1 MSGGVLRCADCG
13 CAMQCLTVPRK
24 NHTYH
29 YYRCQSNTSGSVDPC
44 AMRKDIRADEI
55 EAEVWEGVR
64 RLLDDKEYTLGKM
77 RESFDTKRREL
88 SGPGL
93 DAGVL
98 ERRLKGIEVSWVKY
112 QKAYEADAI
121 SVADLAA
128 RRTEL
133 EGQREQIEREL
144 ERRGNREAE
153 LERLEAEQAQI
164 EDRIRE
170 GWGGLDDASPEKRR
184 EVYEDLRL
192 RVEATVPHRLVPHR
206 GRDHGL
212 RGGTRAAPPLQRGET
227 AAPPC

>member
-1 MSGGVLRCADCG
+1 M
-13 CAMQCLTVPRK
+13 
-24 NHTYH
+24 
-29 YYRCQSNTSGSVDPC
+29 
-44 AMRKDIRADEI
+44 
-55 EAEVWEGVR
+55 
-64 RLLDDKEYTLGKM
+64 
-77 RESFDTKRREL
+77 
-88 SGPGL
+88 
-93 DAGVL
+93 
-98 ERRLKGIEVSWVKY
+98 
-112 QKAYEADAI
+112 
-121 SVADLAA
+121 ADLAA